1 MKTTLKPMLT
11 RRDYIELFLF
21 MSPEEIISIFP
32 EGTTASKPTIYR
44 LVQDH
49 YNGEKNKMAQELK
62 DLMVSYCPVETS
74 LEDFEKDVD
83 IWIAMARAEVVA
95 KIHKRLE
102 REAEA
107 GLYN

>member
-32 EGTTASKPTIYR
+32 EGATHSKPTIYR

-62 DLMVSYCPVETS
+62 DLMV
-74 LEDFEKDVD
+74 
-83 IWIAMARAEVVA
+83 
-95 KIHKRLE
+95 
-102 REAEA
+102 
-107 GLYN
+107 